1 MFSYGYLLDRINPNT
16 FDWDRDM
23 KITLIATLVGI
34 TMLTGCG
41 PQELTPEQKQEVS
54 ALKAELSQ
62 TEGEISAAKD
72 VDQQFSG
79 GLIKNL
85 TTARLEVLGTNKAL
99 LEQRINAIESGAKI
113 DVVISGTKP
122 DPELAASIKTEID
135 NLTAKINEAKA
146 DASQYSG
153 GLIQVLKLSA
163 VATEEQSMAMLQ
175 QRYLTAKYGLA
186 EVRLAPVQDNVAATS
201 AKKEATAKTIQEHPP
216 LLPPSEG
223 PFGLEAGLTQK
234 NIEDMIGEKLERLPE
249 GLNLYVSDKLPKP
262 NSEFDMYGLLIS
274 PNVGLCQITAVGKLI
289 DTDSYGLALKSK
301 FEYLRAPLS
310 SLYGKAKT
318 KDLLLAGSVWKEPQ
332 DWMMGLSKK
341 ERFLSA
347 TWKGTK
353 EMPLKNN
360 IATIFIEARSKDS
373 EQGNVHLQYSFT
385 NYDVCEAEFE
395 KTKKSSL

>member
-1 MFSYGYLLDRINPNT
+1 
-16 FDWDRDM
+16 M
-23 KITLIATLVGI
+23 KKTLIATLVGI

-62 TEGEISAAKD
+62 TEGEISAAKE

-113 DVVISGTKP
+113 DVVVSGTKP

-135 NLTAKINEAKA
+135 NLTVKINEAKA
-146 DASQYSG
+146 DASQYTG

-175 QRYLTAKYGLA
+175 QKYLTAKYGLA
-186 EVRLAPVQDNVAATS
+186 EVKLAPVQDNAATAS
-201 AKKEATAKTIQEHPP
+201 GKKEATSKTTQEQPP
-216 LLPPSEG
+216 LLPPAEG

-234 NIEDMIGEKLERLPE
+234 NIEDMIGAKLKPLPDSV
-249 GLNLYVSDKLPKP
+249 NLYTSDTLPKQ
-262 NSEFDMYGLLIS
+262 NADFEMYGLLIS
-274 PNVGLCQITAVGKLI
+274 PKAGLCQIRAVGKNI
-289 DTDSYGLALKSK
+289 DTDSYGLALKSR
-301 FEYLRAPLS
+301 FEDLSSSLS
-310 SLYGKAKT
+310 SLYGKAET
-318 KDLLLAGSVWKEPQ
+318 TDLVLEGSIWKEPQ
-332 DWMMGLSKK
+332 DWMMGLNKK

-353 EMPLKNN
+353 ETPLKNN
-360 IATIFIEARSKDS
+360 IDTISIEARANSSSK
-373 EQGNVHLQYSFT
+373 GYVYLQYSFI
-385 NYDVCEAEFE
+385 NNDVCQAEIE
-395 KTKKSSL
+395 GAKKSSL

>member
-1 MFSYGYLLDRINPNT
+1 
-16 FDWDRDM
+16 M
-23 KITLIATLVGI
+23 KKTLIATLVGI

-41 PQELTPEQKQEVS
+41 PQELTPEQKQEVA
-54 ALKAELSQ
+54 ALKTELSQ
-62 TEGEISAAKD
+62 TEVEISAAKE

-113 DVVISGTKP
+113 DLVVSGTKP

-146 DASQYSG
+146 DASQYTG

-175 QRYLTAKYGLA
+175 QKYLTAKYGLA
-186 EVRLAPVQDNVAATS
+186 EVKLAPIQDSAATAS
-201 AKKEATAKTIQEHPP
+201 DKKEATAKTTQEHPP
-216 LLPPSEG
+216 LLPPAEG

-234 NIEDMIGEKLERLPE
+234 NIEDMIGAKLKPLPDSV
-249 GLNLYVSDKLPKP
+249 NLYTSDKLPKQ
-262 NSEFDMYGLLIS
+262 NADFEMYGLLIS
-274 PNVGLCQITAVGKLI
+274 PKAGLCQIRAVGKNI
-289 DTDSYGLALKSK
+289 DTDSYGLALKSR
-301 FEYLRAPLS
+301 FEDLSSSLS
-310 SLYGKAKT
+310 SLYGKAET
-318 KDLLLAGSVWKEPQ
+318 TDLLLAGSIWKEPQ
-332 DWMMGLSKK
+332 DWMMGLNKK

-353 EMPLKNN
+353 ETPLKNN
-360 IATIFIEARSKDS
+360 IGAISIEARANSS
-373 EQGNVHLQYSFT
+373 AQGYVYLQYTFT
-385 NYDVCEAEFE
+385 NDDVCQAEIE
-395 KTKKSSL
+395 GAKKSSL

>member
-1 MFSYGYLLDRINPNT
+1 
-16 FDWDRDM
+16 M
-23 KITLIATLVGI
+23 KKTLIATLVGI

-62 TEGEISAAKD
+62 TEGEISAAKE

-113 DVVISGTKP
+113 DVVVSGTKP

-135 NLTAKINEAKA
+135 NLTVKINEAKA
-146 DASQYSG
+146 DASQYTG

-175 QRYLTAKYGLA
+175 QKYLTAKYGLA
-186 EVRLAPVQDNVAATS
+186 EVKLAPVQDNAATAS
-201 AKKEATAKTIQEHPP
+201 GKKEATSKTTQEQPP
-216 LLPPSEG
+216 LLPPAEG

-234 NIEDMIGEKLERLPE
+234 NIEDMIGAKLKPLPDSV
-249 GLNLYVSDKLPKP
+249 NLYTSDTLPKQ
-262 NSEFDMYGLLIS
+262 NADFEMYGLLIS
-274 PNVGLCQITAVGKLI
+274 PKSGLCQIRALGKNI

-301 FEYLRAPLS
+301 FEELSNSLS
-310 SLYGKAKT
+310 SLYGKAET
-318 KDLLLAGSVWKEPQ
+318 TDLLLAGSIWKEPQ
-332 DWMMGLSKK
+332 DWMMGLNKK

-347 TWKGTK
+347 TWKGAK
-353 EMPLKNN
+353 ETPLKNN
-360 IATIFIEARSKDS
+360 IDTISIEARANSSSK
-373 EQGNVHLQYSFT
+373 GYVYLQYSFK
-385 NYDVCEAEFE
+385 NNDVCQAEIE
-395 KTKKSSL
+395 GAKKSSL

>member
-1 MFSYGYLLDRINPNT
+1 
-16 FDWDRDM
+16 M
-23 KITLIATLVGI
+23 KKTLIATLVGI

-62 TEGEISAAKD
+62 TEGEISAAKE

-113 DVVISGTKP
+113 DVVVSGTKP

-135 NLTAKINEAKA
+135 NLTVKINEAKA
-146 DASQYSG
+146 DASQYTG

-175 QRYLTAKYGLA
+175 QKYLTAKYGLA
-186 EVRLAPVQDNVAATS
+186 EVKLAPVQDNAATAS
-201 AKKEATAKTIQEHPP
+201 GKKEATSKTTQEQPP
-216 LLPPSEG
+216 LLPPAEG

-234 NIEDMIGEKLERLPE
+234 NIEDMIGAKLKPLPDSV
-249 GLNLYVSDKLPKP
+249 NLYTSDTLPKQ
-262 NSEFDMYGLLIS
+262 NADFEMYGLLIS
-274 PNVGLCQITAVGKLI
+274 PKAGLCQIRAVGKNI
-289 DTDSYGLALKSK
+289 DTDSYGLALKSR
-301 FEYLRAPLS
+301 FEDLSSSLS
-310 SLYGKAKT
+310 SLYGKAET
-318 KDLLLAGSVWKEPQ
+318 TDLVLEGSIWKEPQ
-332 DWMMGLSKK
+332 DWMMGLNKK

-353 EMPLKNN
+353 ETPLKNN
-360 IATIFIEARSKDS
+360 IDTISIEARANSSSK
-373 EQGNVHLQYSFT
+373 GYVYLQYSFT
-385 NYDVCEAEFE
+385 
-395 KTKKSSL
+395 

>member
-1 MFSYGYLLDRINPNT
+1 
-16 FDWDRDM
+16 M
-23 KITLIATLVGI
+23 KKTLIATLVGI

-62 TEGEISAAKD
+62 TEGEISAAKE

-113 DVVISGTKP
+113 DVVVSGTKP

-135 NLTAKINEAKA
+135 NLTVKINEAKA
-146 DASQYSG
+146 DASQYTG

-175 QRYLTAKYGLA
+175 QKYLTAKYGLA
-186 EVRLAPVQDNVAATS
+186 EVKLAPVQDNAATAS
-201 AKKEATAKTIQEHPP
+201 GKKEATSKTTQEQPP
-216 LLPPSEG
+216 LLPPAEG

-234 NIEDMIGEKLERLPE
+234 NIEDMIGAKLKPLPDSV
-249 GLNLYVSDKLPKP
+249 NLYTSDTLPKQ
-262 NSEFDMYGLLIS
+262 NADFEMYGLLIS
-274 PNVGLCQITAVGKLI
+274 PKAGLCQIRAVGKNI
-289 DTDSYGLALKSK
+289 DTDSYGLSLKSR
-301 FEYLRAPLS
+301 FEDLSSSLS
-310 SLYGKAKT
+310 SLYGKAET
-318 KDLLLAGSVWKEPQ
+318 TDLLLAGSIWKEPQ
-332 DWMMGLSKK
+332 DWMMGLNKK

-353 EMPLKNN
+353 ETPLKNN
-360 IATIFIEARSKDS
+360 IGAISIEARANSS
-373 EQGNVHLQYSFT
+373 AQGYVYLQYTFT
-385 NYDVCEAEFE
+385 NDDVCQAEIE
-395 KTKKSSL
+395 GAKKSSL

>member
-1 MFSYGYLLDRINPNT
+1 
-16 FDWDRDM
+16 M
-23 KITLIATLVGI
+23 KKTLIATLVGI

-62 TEGEISAAKD
+62 TEGEISAAKE

-113 DVVISGTKP
+113 DVVVSGTKP

-135 NLTAKINEAKA
+135 NLTVKINEAKA
-146 DASQYSG
+146 DASQYTG

-175 QRYLTAKYGLA
+175 QKYLTAKYGLA
-186 EVRLAPVQDNVAATS
+186 EVKLAPVQDNAATAS
-201 AKKEATAKTIQEHPP
+201 GNKEATSKTTQEQPP
-216 LLPPSEG
+216 LLPPAEG

-234 NIEDMIGEKLERLPE
+234 NIEDMIGAKLKPLPDSV
-249 GLNLYVSDKLPKP
+249 NLYTSDTLPKQ
-262 NSEFDMYGLLIS
+262 NADFEMYGLLIS
-274 PNVGLCQITAVGKLI
+274 PKAGLCQIRAVGKNI
-289 DTDSYGLALKSK
+289 DTDSYGLALKSR
-301 FEYLRAPLS
+301 FEDLSSSLS
-310 SLYGKAKT
+310 SLYGKAET
-318 KDLLLAGSVWKEPQ
+318 TDLVLEGSIWKEPQ
-332 DWMMGLSKK
+332 DWMMGLNKK

-353 EMPLKNN
+353 ETPLKNN
-360 IATIFIEARSKDS
+360 IDTISIEARANSSSK
-373 EQGNVHLQYSFT
+373 GYVYLQYSFT
-385 NYDVCEAEFE
+385 NNDVCQAEIE
-395 KTKKSSL
+395 GAKKSSL